1 MKRRFSPGIRTL
13 GAGAV
18 GLAIALVVAGMPVT
32 SAQGPTLFVQ
42 RVDGM
47 LPVDAPWSPI
57 WDQAIPVDVPMS
69 GQAAALPRM
78 LQPHVLAVRAR
89 ALQDDVSIAL
99 LLEWSDP
106 TVDASVLG
114 VDRFADAAA
123 IQFAIGSGSSV
134 CMGQQAGALNIW
146 HWKADWAADLEG
158 RMDLEDVHPGMPL
171 DPAIPADHVVD
182 GLGPD
187 GFITARMAGNLR
199 SAEYLTSSVEDLNA
213 AGFGSL
219 TAQSLEGQNVVGAS
233 EHRDWIWRVV
243 MSRPLTDVDPE
254 DVDLGFTGGVAVI
267 AFAVWDGSLGDR
279 NGQKSVSNWLALSLA
294 DGPSAVS

>member
-18 GLAIALVVAGMPVT
+18 GLSIALVVVGMPIT

-42 RVDGM
+42 RVDGT

-57 WDQAIPVDVPMS
+57 WDQATPVDVPMS

-89 ALQDDVSIAL
+89 ALQDDASIAL

-171 DPAIPADHVVD
+171 DPEIPADHVVD
-182 GLGPD
+182 GLGPE
-187 GFITARMAGNLR
+187 GFLTARTAGNLR
-199 SAEYLTSSVEDLNA
+199 AAEFLPSSVEDLNA
-213 AGFGSL
+213 VGFGSL
-219 TAQSLEGQNVVGAS
+219 TAQPLEGQNVLGAS
-233 EHRDWIWRVV
+233 EHRDWVWRVV

-254 DVDLGFTGGVAVI
+254 DVDLASTGGVAVI
-267 AFAVWDGSLGDR
+267 AFAIWDGSKGDR
-279 NGQKSVSNWLALSLA
+279 NGLKSVSNWLALSLA

>member
-18 GLAIALVVAGMPVT
+18 GLSIALVVAGMPIT

-42 RVDGM
+42 RVDGT
-47 LPVDAPWSPI
+47 LPVDAPWSPV
-57 WDQAIPVDVPMS
+57 WDQATAVDVPMS

-89 ALQDDVSIAL
+89 ALQDDSSIAL

-106 TVDASVLG
+106 TMDASVLG

-171 DPAIPADHVVD
+171 DPEIPADRVVD

-187 GFITARMAGNLR
+187 GFLTARAAGNLR
-199 SAEYLTSSVEDLNA
+199 SAEFLTSSVEDLNA
-213 AGFGSL
+213 AGFGTL
-219 TAQSLEGQNVVGAS
+219 TTQPPEDQNVHGAS
-233 EHRDWIWRVV
+233 EHRDWVWRVV
-243 MSRPLTDVDPE
+243 MSRPLTDVDPG
-254 DVDLGFTGGVAVI
+254 DVDLASTEGVAVI
-267 AFAVWDGSLGDR
+267 AFAVWDGSKGDR
-279 NGQKSVSNWLALSLA
+279 NGLKSVSNWLALSLA